1 MKRHRF
7 ALIIAVR
14 QLGREIRRAIALIF
28 RSTEGD
34 LKGRLTT
41 LKFL

>member
-1 MKRHRF
+1 MSFQELCDRRNDESS
-7 ALIIAVR
+7 IIR
-14 QLGREIRRAIALIF
+14 LAIALIF